1 MGESPLLCPF
11 CGQRETERCVI
22 EGRRLIVFP
31 CMFSPLV
38 DVNIPE
44 ESLQEYLDQRY
55 RDKETFLRKQC
66 AGLHMTM
73 VVRENAI

>member
-1 MGESPLLCPF
+1 
-11 CGQRETERCVI
+11 
-22 EGRRLIVFP
+22 
-31 CMFSPLV
+31 MFSPLV